1 MMKTYERTLI
11 KLLEGMPKAKPFG
24 RMIDGKW
31 LTGTLSLHRT
41 RQGVAWRR
49 FIKMRQRVD
58 KYQEQ
63 CYNIHIDS

>member
-11 KLLEGMPKAKPFG
+11 KLLKGMPKAKPFG
-24 RMIDGKW
+24 RMIAGRFV
-31 LTGTLSLHRT
+31 TGTLSQHRT

-58 KYQEQ
+58 TLVK
-63 CYNIHIDS
+63 